1 MQARNPIFAS
11 LMVKICKNCM
21 CLRAGTTG
29 FFLQKKNPGQ
39 IRVDLPRKIPGQIF
53 ANICKSP
60 TVRRPVCFPPPISFV
75 SLINRRQ
82 HTSMPPPDDDAPPK
96 QPVFDNPIDFH
107 SMSNTRKMKMTG
119 KIPSLRILSGKRQGN
134 RQSTRRTMMTNPSQI
149 QTSQIQTMSR
159 GEDRCH
165 CLSGE
170 QRQ

>member
-1 MQARNPIFAS
+1 
-11 LMVKICKNCM
+11 MVKICKNCM

-39 IRVDLPRKIPGQIF
+39 IRGDLPRKIPGQIF
-53 ANICKSP
+53 AN
-60 TVRRPVCFPPPISFV
+60 RRPSAVPVCFHPPISFV
-75 SLINRRQ
+75 PHINHRQ
-82 HTSMPPPDDDAPPK
+82 HTSMPPPDDDAPPIPNPPVGK